1 MAKRRRSENRPL
13 CISVQGHSRSNPS
26 FDSDRH
32 AWVSYRHLIQTLVVT
47 RSFCEII
54 ALKVG
59 IFWRSMEWHDW
70 ENQTVLSGHKYIC
83 GKLKQSPGKRRL
95 NFVFNFNRFVT
106 ASENVTSGRRKMPI
120 FRCFLLAVTWF
131 FDFFQIFQRIS
142 KLDTGRRV
150 RAKFRAYR
158 SIDSLN

>member
-70 ENQTVLSGHKYIC
+70 ENQTVLSGHKYIF

-95 NFVFNFNRFVT
+95 NFVFSFNRFVT
-106 ASENVTSGRRKMPI
+106 ASENVTTGREKMPI

-131 FDFFQIFQRIS
+131 FDFFQIFQKNS
-142 KLDTGRRV
+142 KLDAGRHV
-150 RAKFRAYR
+150 RADFHVNR
-158 SIDSLN
+158 SGDSFN